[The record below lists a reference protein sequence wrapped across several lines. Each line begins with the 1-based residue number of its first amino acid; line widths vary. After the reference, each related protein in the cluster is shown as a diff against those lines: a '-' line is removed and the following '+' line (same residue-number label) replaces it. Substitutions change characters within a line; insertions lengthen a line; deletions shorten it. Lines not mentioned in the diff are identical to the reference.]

1 MKLSDV
7 HFRFGNAQPT
17 ISQSELLAAAG
28 SIRGGVADLRHTIL
42 NIWQVGGDTLIATMD
57 VYYRRLD
64 GAELNLPCCNI
75 FRVID
80 GLVADYMIY
89 MDVNPVIAP

>member
-80 GLVADYMIY
+80 GFVADYMIY